1 MCSNSTSTYS
11 IYKKVPSFIIQ
22 TTEKS
27 PLNFPRRKLNFLADM
42 SGIKGKCVAQK
53 IQCQDPCN
61 PCQNVVVCKDPCNP
75 CQNVVVCKDPC
86 QDPCKPHHPHHPH
99 HHHHGAVHVHQQDPC
114 NPCNPCVV
122 PCCPDP
128 CDPCHGHGHGHFC
141 CDK

>member
-1 MCSNSTSTYS
+1 
-11 IYKKVPSFIIQ
+11 
-22 TTEKS
+22 
-27 PLNFPRRKLNFLADM
+27 M

-61 PCQNVVVCKDPCNP
+61 PCQNVVVCK
-75 CQNVVVCKDPC
+75 VPC
-86 QDPCKPHHPHHPH
+86 QDPCKPHH
-99 HHHHGAVHVHQQDPC
+99 HHHGTVYVRQQDPC

-128 CDPCHGHGHGHFC
+128 CDPCQGQGHFC